1 MRFLIGL
8 LLGFALGFAAV
19 ILLAPQR
26 PRESERA
33 REVPPKGEGE
43 SAGGENHDFMAPLR
57 RAMRSLKGQAR
68 EAWAEAVEAAE
79 ETEKEMRVRYQ
90 RMARRTAQSDQ

>member
-8 LLGFALGFAAV
+8 LLGFAGGFAAV
-19 ILLAPQR
+19 VLLAPLCL
-26 PRESERA
+26 RESARA
-33 REVPPKGEGE
+33 KGVSPEEEGE
-43 SAGGENHDFMAPLR
+43 AAGGENHDFMSPLR

-68 EAWAEAVEAAE
+68 EAWAEAVEASE
-79 ETEKEMRVRYQ
+79 EAEKEMRARYQ